1 MEVRT
6 TIDKRM
12 RGEVMKKNT
21 IAGKPNASSAS
32 ITTIGIDLAKNLFAV
47 HGADASGKPVLVRP
61 NVRREQLLELL
72 AQLPACTIGM
82 EACSG
87 AHHWARQLQ
96 ALGHT
101 PKLMAPKFVAPYRM
115 AGKQGKNDA
124 NDAAAICEAVTR
136 PNMRFVPIKSA
147 DAQASL
153 SIHRVRQGFIE
164 ERTATI
170 NRIRGLLAEFGVVLP
185 QKADSVRRG
194 AHLALE
200 TLPHW
205 ASQAMSDLL
214 GHIGE
219 LDRRITE
226 YDHHIKQ
233 AAQSDE
239 RSRRLM
245 AMPGIGPITA
255 NALLAAIGNG
265 HDFRN
270 GRQLAAWLGL
280 TPGQHSSGGK
290 SKLGRITKAGDRYLR
305 TLLILGARSVLA
317 VAGRKTDPMSVW
329 AQTLQARA
337 GYGKALVAIAA
348 KNARMAWALLAR
360 GEAYRVVA

>member
-1 MEVRT
+1 MIKHITKV
-6 TIDKRM
+6 
-12 RGEVMKKNT
+12 NQ
-21 IAGKPNASSAS
+21 NASSVT

-47 HGADASGKPVLVRP
+47 HGVDASGKPVLVRP

-72 AQLPACTIGM
+72 AQLPACLIGM

-101 PKLMAPKFVAPYRM
+101 PKLMAPKFVTPYRM

-124 NDAAAICEAVTR
+124 NDAAAICEAVAR
-136 PNMRFVPIKSA
+136 PNMRFVPIKTV

-185 QKADSVRRG
+185 QKTDSVRRG
-194 AHLALE
+194 GHLALE
-200 TLPHW
+200 TLPHS
-205 ASQAMSDLL
+205 AHCALSDLL
-214 GHIGE
+214 DHMGE
-219 LDRRITE
+219 LDRRIAE
-226 YDHHIKQ
+226 YDHHLKQ
-233 AAQSDE
+233 VAQSDE

-245 AMPGIGPITA
+245 TMPGIGPITA
-255 NALLAAIGNG
+255 SALLAAIGNG

-280 TPGQHSSGGK
+280 VPGQHSSGGK
-290 SKLGRITKAGDRYLR
+290 TKLGRITKAGDRYLR

-317 VAGRKTDPMSVW
+317 VAARKTDPISLW
-329 AQTLQARA
+329 AQTLQTRA

-348 KNARMAWALLAR
+348 KNARMAWAMLAR
-360 GEAYRVVA
+360 GEAYQVRVPI